1 MSSRD
6 HAHAVVIIAALLSAP
21 IQVALAA
28 DDQPAAAP
36 ASNHGGAF
44 AEAVKRD
51 TRAAGAAFKDGAH
64 RIAIASKAAAHEIA
78 AAAKRGAAATRDAF
92 H

>member
-1 MSSRD
+1 MRLI
-6 HAHAVVIIAALLSAP
+6 AIAAVLLAGA
-21 IQVALAA
+21 ALAA

-36 ASNHGGAF
+36 ASNHGSAF

-64 RIAIASKAAAHEIA
+64 RVAAASKAVAHEIA

>member
-1 MSSRD
+1 MISRD
-6 HAHAVVIIAALLSAP
+6 TAHALVVIGTLLFAP
-21 IQVALAA
+21 IHALAA
-28 DDQPAAAP
+28 ESPPTDAP
-36 ASNHGGAF
+36 VSNHGSSF

-51 TRAAGAAFKDGAH
+51 TRAAGAALNGGAH
-64 RIAIASKAAAHEIA
+64 RVAAASKAVAHEIA